1 MTDREQQDVLLEL
14 LNTTPVVDGVVQDR
28 LADPEAA
35 RSWQQAHGGSGT
47 ADELHHLVRARDTL
61 QDVVRGSEPATSLA
75 PLLEGVTSR
84 PQLTPAGVSWQLEAP
99 AERRPA
105 VDAVMAWSTLQQTV
119 PGRLRPCANPEC
131 RLFLIDR
138 SKTNKARWCSMAVC
152 GNRMKARRHYQR
164 TREAAEQPP
173 TAPAAASPA
182 PERALTHDHGIA
194 GPAAQN

>member
-1 MTDREQQDVLLEL
+1 MADREPQETLLEL
-14 LNTTPVVDGVVQDR
+14 LNSTPLISGAVQDE

-35 RSWQQAHGGSGT
+35 ERWQQAHGGTGT
-47 ADELHHLVRARDTL
+47 VDELRNLMQARDAL
-61 QDVVRGSEPATSLA
+61 QDVVRGTRPATSLA

-84 PQLTPAGVSWQLEAP
+84 PRLSCEGVSWELDAP
-99 AERRPA
+99 AERRLA
-105 VDAVMAWSTLQQTV
+105 VEAVLAWSEAQQAL

-164 TREAAEQPP
+164 TKGATSA
-173 TAPAAASPA
+173 
-182 PERALTHDHGIA
+182 
-194 GPAAQN
+194 